1 MNTRKCNFPSM
12 MIIWYLRQTDNRK
25 IKPTS
30 LTDAGGELKV
40 DEGFNIE
47 DNFFPHHVRVNMSS
61 IFKKKN
67 LLSQMLLHKD
77 RKVASKIVHIE
88 RIICCATLEKNYYS

>member
-12 MIIWYLRQTDNRK
+12 MIISYLRQEISNL
-25 IKPTS
+25 TS

-47 DNFFPHHVRVNMSS
+47 DKLVPHHVRVNMSS